1 MKLFEDND
9 FVISAQPKILMSKSK
24 KLKEDFLEEV
34 SLLMG
39 MSKNIRSITIFNQ
52 NIFSLGHS
60 INNLGSKKMYYD
72 FSTCEGIKLKNG
84 IMFTS
89 FTKYHTRQN
98 YGYVCDSSVY
108 EQLGIAKIINFG
120 KENKNSITTQIGY
133 FWDRSLSNKK
143 YKISGISFLAW
154 LDV

>member
-1 MKLFEDND
+1 MFIIIVELSSYQDEQ
-9 FVISAQPKILMSKSK
+9 FVSSTV
-24 KLKEDFLEEV
+24 EY
-34 SLLMG
+34 G
-39 MSKNIRSITIFNQ
+39 ITDNQ
-52 NIFSLGHS
+52 NIGVHFLYKEDKFLNEKNISTDAS
-60 INNLGSKKMYYD
+60 MYYN

-98 YGYVCDSSVY
+98 YGYVCDNSVY

-120 KENKNSITTQIGY
+120 KENKNSITTQISY

-143 YKISGISFLAW
+143 YEISGISFSAW